1 MRPRINP
8 IEAQFLYEVLTKEL
22 TYYTILEQQLTE
34 KMKPLKL
41 PVAKACSLV
50 NHYFLS
56 TAKRDFNYPVPVQ
69 ELCKLEAQD
78 VYVLKKLTIYKELLC
93 KYKQIANGTKSRGR
107 YREDCTRL
115 DEHLRGLND
124 KIFLGYKDSNTA
136 LQVEAPRI

>member
-8 IEAQFLYEVLTKEL
+8 IEAQFLCEVLTKEL

-78 VYVLKKLTIYKELLC
+78 FYVLKKLTIYKELLC

-124 KIFLGYKDSNTA
+124 KIFLGFKDNNTP
-136 LQVEAPRI
+136 LQFEAPRI